1 MEKEMF
7 IEMMAHIMTIE
18 DLLLARYNISNE
30 EFNEEKSKNKESI
43 KEQLK

>member
-1 MEKEMF
+1 MF

-43 KEQLK
+43 REQLK